1 MLIIIQI
8 RENQRYTIYE
18 NNNKPEIN
26 LARLDQLKKANNNEK
41 RMTTEQHNSDQSKTK
56 LWICIMMKAPFEN
69 GIGSIKNKDEERYL
83 KLNLPY

>member
-18 NNNKPEIN
+18 NNNKPVIN
-26 LARLDQLKKANNNEK
+26 LARLDQLNKKKAKNNEK

-69 GIGSIKNKDEERYL
+69 GIDSIKI
-83 KLNLPY
+83 